1 MMTDATFEKL
11 RPIIARELSVD
22 EDAIT
27 PEMSLVDNLQADS
40 LATMSFIM
48 AVEEEFNLQ
57 IPPEDAEKIKTV
69 QDAISYVESRSA

>member
-1 MMTDATFEKL
+1 MTDATFEKL